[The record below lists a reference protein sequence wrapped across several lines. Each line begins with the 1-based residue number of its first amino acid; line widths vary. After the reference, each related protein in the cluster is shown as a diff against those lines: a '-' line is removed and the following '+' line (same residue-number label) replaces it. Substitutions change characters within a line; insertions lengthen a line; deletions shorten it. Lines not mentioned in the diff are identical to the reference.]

1 MTRRPPVAVPFPAV
15 PAAALPWLTAAQMR
29 EVDRIA
35 TEELGLGLPL
45 MMENAGRNLADL
57 AVQRFRPSSVV
68 VLAGAGANG
77 GGGIAAARHLAN
89 RGVSVRIVLAR
100 AVGSLAR
107 VTRAQLD
114 LARRVG
120 VGLPARPGPADLV
133 IDALIGY
140 GLVGDPRGRAAEL
153 IRWANEQGAPV
164 LALDVPSG
172 LDATTGRE
180 GRPSLRATATLT
192 LAAPKAGL
200 RRSPLAGELY
210 VGDISVPPALY
221 RALGF
226 GAGPVF
232 AAGPILRVTL
242 RGGRRPGAPRPRP
255 TT

>member
-1 MTRRPPVAVPFPAV
+1 MTRRPPVAAPLPAV
-15 PAAALPWLTAAQMR
+15 PASALPWVTAAQMR
-29 EVDRIA
+29 EIDRIA

-45 MMENAGRNLADL
+45 MMENAGRHLADL

-77 GGGIAAARHLAN
+77 GGIVAARHLAN
-89 RGVSVRIVLAR
+89 RGVGVRVALGR

-120 VGLPARPGPADLV
+120 VRLCERPGPADLV
-133 IDALIGY
+133 VDALIGY
-140 GLVGDPRGRAAEL
+140 GPVGDPGGRAAEL
-153 IRWANEQGAPV
+153 IGWANGQGAPV

-192 LAAPKAGL
+192 LAAPKTGL
-200 RRSPLAGELY
+200 RRSAAVGELY
-210 VGDISVPPALY
+210 VADVSVPPTAY
-221 RALGF
+221 RALGLTV
-226 GAGPVF
+226 GPIF
-232 AAGPILRVTL
+232 APGPILRVTL
-242 RGGRRPGAPRPRP
+242 RGGRRPDARRPRP
-255 TT
+255 AT